1 MDTCTCSM
9 ALPLVDLATDGL
21 TSVEVVRDVPMD
33 AVARINDAPAGLLG
47 GLEQGAGRWAVRD
60 GGRLAAALVTTE
72 HDGDC
77 HVSLV
82 ATLPEAR
89 RRGLA
94 SALLAAAEV
103 LAREAGMRGIRV
115 DTPVDNAPARALYLA
130 RGYAPGDRMPRYYG
144 DDTDG
149 IAYSVFFDA

>member
-1 MDTCTCSM
+1 MVAPPVVRPFEARDRPAVEAILA
-9 ALPLVDLATDGL
+9 ALGWSRGEVDGQLGAMQAPDARVLVAEADGVVGGFVTVGLRAWNRLAQLDGL
-21 TSVEVVRDVPMD
+21 
-33 AVARINDAPAGLLG
+33 AVAPA
-47 GLEQGAGRWAVRD
+47 R
-60 GGRLAAALVTTE
+60 
-72 HDGDC
+72 
-77 HVSLV
+77 
-82 ATLPEAR
+82 R

-103 LAREAGMRGIRV
+103 LARDAGMRGIRV

>member
-94 SALLAAAEV
+94 SALLAAA
-103 LAREAGMRGIRV
+103 LTDARARGCTTASLQA
-115 DTPVDNAPARALYLA
+115 TPVSESVYRRLGFRALE
-130 RGYAPGDRMPRYYG
+130 RVVEWIPG
-144 DDTDG
+144 
-149 IAYSVFFDA
+149 A